1 VLESVCY
8 STDKK
13 MKKRISL
20 LAILT
25 LLGCKDDLVKKPDVL
40 IAKSKMMDVMYDL
53 ALLEAIKYQN
63 PAVLDSNQIRPKQYI
78 YKKYKID
85 SLQLA
90 QNNVYYAADY
100 KSYKIM
106 FEEVVKRIA
115 NEKKRANAAVKLEQK
130 KNNIRMAKLKKKKQL
145 AKKVKDSIAALKI
158 KKR

>member
-1 VLESVCY
+1 
-8 STDKK
+8 

-20 LAILT
+20 LAILA
-25 LLGCKDDLVKKPDVL
+25 LIGCKEDLVKKPDLL
-40 IAKSKMMDVMYDL
+40 IERSKMMDIMYDM
-53 ALLEAIKYQN
+53 ALLEAVKYQN
-63 PAVLDSNQIRPKQYI
+63 PAVLDSNQIRPKQFI

-115 NEKKRANAAVKLEQK
+115 NEKKRANAAIKLEQK

-158 KKR
+158 KKG

>member
-1 VLESVCY
+1 
-8 STDKK
+8 

-20 LAILT
+20 VAILT
-25 LLGCKDDLVKKPDVL
+25 LLGCKDDLVKKPEV
-40 IAKSKMMDVMYDL
+40 IIEKSKMMDIMYDL
-53 ALLEAIKYQN
+53 ALLESIKYQN

-145 AKKVKDSIAALKI
+145 AKKAKDSIAALKI
-158 KKR
+158 KKG

>member
-1 VLESVCY
+1 MN
-8 STDKK
+8 K

-20 LAILT
+20 VAILT
-25 LLGCKDDLVKKPDVL
+25 LLGCKDDLVKKPDV
-40 IAKSKMMDVMYDL
+40 IIEKSKMMDIMYDL

-100 KSYKIM
+100 KSYKVM

-145 AKKVKDSIAALKI
+145 AKKAIDSIAALKI
-158 KKR
+158 KKG

>member
-1 VLESVCY
+1 
-8 STDKK
+8 

-20 LAILT
+20 VAILT
-25 LLGCKDDLVKKPDVL
+25 LLGCKDDLVKKPDV
-40 IAKSKMMDVMYDL
+40 IIEKSKMMDIMYDL

-115 NEKKRANAAVKLEQK
+115 NEKKRANATVKLEQK
-130 KNNIRMAKLKKKKQL
+130 KNNIRMAKFKKKKQL
-145 AKKVKDSIAALKI
+145 AKKAKDSIAALKI
-158 KKR
+158 KKG

>member
-1 VLESVCY
+1 
-8 STDKK
+8 

-40 IAKSKMMDVMYDL
+40 IEKSKMMDIMYDL

-145 AKKVKDSIAALKI
+145 AKKVKDSIAALKL

>member
-1 VLESVCY
+1 
-8 STDKK
+8 
-13 MKKRISL
+13 M
-20 LAILT
+20 
-25 LLGCKDDLVKKPDVL
+25 VKKPDVL
-40 IAKSKMMDVMYDL
+40 IDKSKMMDIMYDL

-106 FEEVVKRIA
+106 FEVVVKRIA

-145 AKKVKDSIAALKI
+145 AKKLKDSIAALKI
-158 KKR
+158 KKG

>member
-1 VLESVCY
+1 
-8 STDKK
+8 

-40 IAKSKMMDVMYDL
+40 IEKSKMMDIMYDL

-115 NEKKRANAAVKLEQK
+115 NEKKRANAAIKLEQK

-145 AKKVKDSIAALKI
+145 AKKTNDSIAALKI
-158 KKR
+158 KKG

>member
-1 VLESVCY
+1 
-8 STDKK
+8 

-20 LAILT
+20 LAILA
-25 LLGCKDDLVKKPDVL
+25 LIGCKEDLVKKPDIL
-40 IAKSKMMDVMYDL
+40 IERSKMMDIMYDM
-53 ALLEAIKYQN
+53 ALLEAVKYQN
-63 PAVLDSNQIRPKQYI
+63 PAVLDSNQIRPKQFI

-115 NEKKRANAAVKLEQK
+115 NEKKRANAAIKLEQK

-158 KKR
+158 KKG

>member
-1 VLESVCY
+1 
-8 STDKK
+8 

-20 LAILT
+20 LAILA
-25 LLGCKDDLVKKPDVL
+25 LIGCKEDLVKKPDLL
-40 IAKSKMMDVMYDL
+40 IERSKMMDIMYDM
-53 ALLEAIKYQN
+53 ALLEAVKYQN
-63 PAVLDSNQIRPKQYI
+63 PTVLDSNQIRPKQFI

-115 NEKKRANAAVKLEQK
+115 NEKKRANAAIKLEQK

-158 KKR
+158 KKG

>member
-1 VLESVCY
+1 
-8 STDKK
+8 
-13 MKKRISL
+13 MKKSISL
-20 LAILT
+20 FAILA
-25 LLGCKDDLVKKPDVL
+25 LIGCKEDLVKKPDVL
-40 IAKSKMMDVMYDL
+40 IERSKMMDIMYDL

-78 YKKYKID
+78 YKKFKND

-158 KKR
+158 KKG

>member
-1 VLESVCY
+1 MLESVCY

-40 IAKSKMMDVMYDL
+40 IEKSKMMDIMYDL

-115 NEKKRANAAVKLEQK
+115 NEKKRANAAIKLEQK

>member
-1 VLESVCY
+1 
-8 STDKK
+8 

-40 IAKSKMMDVMYDL
+40 IDKSKMMDIMYDL

-115 NEKKRANAAVKLEQK
+115 NEKKRANAAIKLEQK

-158 KKR
+158 KKG

>member
-1 VLESVCY
+1 
-8 STDKK
+8 

-20 LAILT
+20 VAILT
-25 LLGCKDDLVKKPDVL
+25 LLGCKDDLVKKPDV
-40 IAKSKMMDVMYDL
+40 IIEKSEMMDIMYDL

-100 KSYKIM
+100 KSYKVM

-145 AKKVKDSIAALKI
+145 AKKAKDSIAALKI
-158 KKR
+158 KKG